1 MTMDELVAKWQGPI
15 GDWAI
20 RKGWLK
26 QEADPENPG
35 KLRNVPRDMLHLQML
50 MITELHEL
58 EQAVENEDD
67 ANIREEV
74 ADFAIRA
81 IQMRAEFGYTYARG
95 LSADTLATDVWQS
108 PYEPWQLVCEAAEA
122 HRDKSLS
129 GEQKEAAIWGFL
141 ELAIAITAMM
151 SSPEDVDETD
161 FIQWLDEAIEYKMA
175 ANEKRPVMHGKL
187 A

>member
-58 EQAVENEDD
+58 EQAIDKEDY
-67 ANIREEV
+67 ANVREEV

-81 IQMRAEFGYTYARG
+81 IQMRAEFGYTYASG
-95 LSADTLATDVWQS
+95 LSVEQLTELVWQNED
-108 PYEPWQLVCEAAEA
+108 EPWQLVCEAAEA
-122 HRDKSLS
+122 YRNKALS
-129 GEQKEAAIWGFL
+129 SEEKEAAIWGYL
-141 ELAIAITAMM
+141 ELAIASIAMM
-151 SSPEDVDETD
+151 ESPEDVDEGD
-161 FIQWLDEAIEYKMA
+161 VLDWLDEAIEYKMA